1 MTIGPVLV
9 DFPIDVLFSPVHR
22 PLISWGSITSPL
34 AYAPG
39 PHAEAVER
47 AVRLLKSA
55 VRPAILIGTGAKDV
69 WTPYS
74 YFNGPLV
81 IA

>member
-1 MTIGPVLV
+1 M

-39 PHAEAVER
+39 PHAEAVET
-47 AVRLLKSA
+47 AAQMLKAA

-69 WTPYS
+69 CIPPIYWSIRYRME
-74 YFNGPLV
+74 GL
-81 IA
+81 I